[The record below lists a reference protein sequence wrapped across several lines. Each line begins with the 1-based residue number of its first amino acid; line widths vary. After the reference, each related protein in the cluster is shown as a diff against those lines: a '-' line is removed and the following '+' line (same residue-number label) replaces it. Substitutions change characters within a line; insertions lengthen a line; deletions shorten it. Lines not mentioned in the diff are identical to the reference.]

1 MKRILFV
8 GAVNENALPK
18 GGEEY
23 KNQLILD
30 KLKRESIELI
40 YMDTIEWKKSPF
52 LVIKLIFN
60 VLLLHFDSVVISA
73 SSVSTYRLL
82 NFIQWIKPSLLN
94 KTTYLVIGGYFPEGI
109 RSKRFD
115 WRSYK
120 NLKKIVVE
128 GNLLLEK
135 VLANSELSN
144 VVVVPNFKTFPN
156 LVIETSNT
164 LVDTFR
170 FVFVGRISMGKGVLE
185 ILDAITKLN
194 KTNKEFVV
202 DFYGPIEEEFDFDS
216 EKANYCGFLDFQ
228 NHPEKAYS
236 TLSKYDCLLFPTYW
250 KGEGFPGVIIDA
262 FIAGLPVIATDW
274 NMNSEIV
281 EDGIN
286 GFIIPPKDA
295 HSLANKMMWVMENK
309 DILKETGTRNQE
321 RANDYHI
328 DQIWP
333 NLFEIIK

>member
-8 GAVNENALPK
+8 GAVNENALPR

-23 KNQLILD
+23 KNQLILN
-30 KLKRESIELI
+30 KLKREPIELTYI
-40 YMDTIEWKKSPF
+40 DTIEWKKAPF
-52 LVIKLIFN
+52 LIIKLIIN
-60 VLLLHFDSVVISA
+60 VLLLHFDSLVISA

-82 NFIQWIKPSLLN
+82 RILQWLRPSLLR
-94 KTTYLVIGGYFPEGI
+94 KTTYLVIGGYFPEGV
-109 RSKRFD
+109 RLKRFD
-115 WRSYK
+115 WRCYE
-120 NLKKIVVE
+120 NLKNIVVE
-128 GNLLLEK
+128 GNLLLK
-135 VLANSELSN
+135 NVLAHSELSN
-144 VVVVPNFKTFPN
+144 VMVVPNFKIFPN

-164 LVDTFR
+164 LMDTFR
-170 FVFVGRISMGKGVLE
+170 FVFVGRISRGKGIVE
-185 ILDAITKLN
+185 ILDAVTKLN

-286 GFIIPPKDA
+286 GFIIPPNDIQALSDKMIWVIENW
-295 HSLANKMMWVMENK
+295 NKCQKIGSENRK
-309 DILKETGTRNQE
+309 IAKN
-321 RANDYHI
+321 YHVEAV
-328 DQIWP
+328 WP
-333 NLFEIIK
+333 RIMEIIC